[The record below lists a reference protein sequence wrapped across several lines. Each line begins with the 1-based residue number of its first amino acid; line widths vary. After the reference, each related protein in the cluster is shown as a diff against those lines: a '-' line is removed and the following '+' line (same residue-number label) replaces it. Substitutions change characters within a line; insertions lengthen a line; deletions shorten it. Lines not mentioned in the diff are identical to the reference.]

1 MSRTSTSATSKA
13 NSASVSKN
21 GIKDHEQDVEFLG
34 DAHVMT
40 GIDTPMH
47 EGAFSLSDEE
57 KIEIIEEHFEK
68 IMHTLGLDTSDESL
82 KGTPHRVAKMYVQE
96 VFSGLNPANMP
107 DARKF
112 SNKYEYGHMVVEKNI
127 RLNSFCE
134 HHFLPFIGKAH
145 VGYISRGKVI
155 GLSKIN
161 RLVEY
166 YASRPQ
172 VQERLTLQI
181 AEALEKALETP
192 DVAVYIDSKHLC
204 VSTRGIKDDFSSTVT
219 ADYRGAF
226 KEPEHQQR
234 FIDYIKTELR

>member
-1 MSRTSTSATSKA
+1 MSSSSDSTK
-13 NSASVSKN
+13 KN
-21 GIKDHEQDVEFLG
+21 GTHLANTHQNGETDHELLG

-40 GIDTPMH
+40 GIETPMR
-47 EGAFSLSDEE
+47 EDAFQLSDEE
-57 KIEIIEEHFEK
+57 KIERIEEHFEK
-68 IMHTLGLDTSDESL
+68 IMQTLGLDTTDESL
-82 KGTPHRVAKMYVQE
+82 RGTPRRVAKMYVQE

-161 RLVEY
+161 RMVEY
-166 YASRPQ
+166 FASRPQ

-204 VSTRGIKDDFSSTVT
+204 VSTRGIKDDSSSTVT

-226 KEPEHQQR
+226 KEPENQQR
-234 FIDYIKTELR
+234 FIDYIKTELK